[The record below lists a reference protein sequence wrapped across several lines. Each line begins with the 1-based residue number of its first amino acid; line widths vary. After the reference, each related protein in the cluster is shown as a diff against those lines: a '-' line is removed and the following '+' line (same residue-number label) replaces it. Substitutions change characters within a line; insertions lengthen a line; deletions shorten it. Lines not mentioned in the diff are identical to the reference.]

1 MQGYLDSGFNAVKI
15 KVGRPFLE
23 EDLER
28 IEAVREL
35 IGDNRPFMV
44 DANYSTTVEQ
54 AIKAA
59 QAFEP
64 YNLQWFEEPTIP
76 DDYLGFAQIAMPPEY
91 R

>member
-1 MQGYLDSGFNAVKI
+1 
-15 KVGRPFLE
+15 
-23 EDLER
+23 
-28 IEAVREL
+28 
-35 IGDNRPFMV
+35 MV
-44 DANYSTTVEQ
+44 DANYSMTVEQ

-91 R
+91 C